1 MHNLPHVLS
10 LSFDANEKEE
20 ANRDVGSLSDCRF
33 PRPKVIGS
41 LNHSMKGE
49 FRWDEEQSK

>member
-20 ANRDVGSLSDCRF
+20 AKRDVGLLSGFHF
-33 PRPKVIGS
+33 PWPKVIGS
-41 LNHSMKGE
+41 LNHRMKGE
-49 FRWDEEQSK
+49 FG